1 MCLSDDGVQFR
12 LSAWCDAGM
21 FDVMLFAII
30 ALHYSCDSFIFTP
43 YHKH

>member
-1 MCLSDDGVQFR
+1 MYLSDDGVQFR
-12 LSAWCDAGM
+12 LSTWYDVGM
-21 FDVMLFAII
+21 FDVMLFALK